1 MKPGPVVFWV
11 PFGPGTKHRVQVRLY
26 RTKAAMVTASNWLF
40 GPKSVDRHTLAAC
53 GGPIVD
59 MDDRTHVATLVFNRP
74 HLLCRYL
81 VHECV
86 HAARRRAELLAIAD
100 EREAEESEAE
110 DVEALSANVLSEFRA
125 RRILR

>member
-1 MKPGPVVFWV
+1 MVFWV
-11 PFGPGTKHRVQVRLY
+11 PFGPATKHRVQVRVY
-26 RTKAAMVTASNWLF
+26 KTKAAMVTASNWLF
-40 GPKSVDRHTLAAC
+40 GHRALDKHTLAAC

-59 MDDRTHVATLVFNRP
+59 MNDRTHVATLVFNRA
-74 HLLCRYL
+74 HLRYRYL

-100 EREAEESEAE
+100 ERAAEETEAE
-110 DVEALSANVLSEFRA
+110 DVEELSAGVLFELRA